1 MFSARMK
8 RTMAALALGGAALA
22 LPVAAMAG
30 VVVKSTG
37 PSSTKYPVG
46 TKLDDDASITLKA
59 GDVVTVLTS
68 DGTRVIKGAGT
79 FRVGDRPQVASDR
92 FAALTRKRA
101 ATRVRT
107 GAVRAPED
115 EAVTNP
121 SLWYVDIT
129 RSGTICLYDLA
140 TVRLWRPGTEGT
152 ATYRVTAHGDG
163 DHGDTGPQA
172 EVTFDDTVTVAALDP
187 ARMPIAEGGHY
198 MVTGPDG
205 ATSAEL
211 SFVLLADDFEQ
222 PDALAEALI
231 AKGCAVQLEALASTL
246 EASAEAAS

>member
-8 RTMAALALGGAALA
+8 RAIAALALGGAALA
-22 LPVAAMAG
+22 LPVAALAG

-37 PSSTKYPVG
+37 PSATKYPVG
-46 TKLDDDASITLKA
+46 TKLDDNASITLKA
-59 GDVVTVLTS
+59 GDVVTVLTAE
-68 DGTRVIKGAGT
+68 GTRVIKGAGT

-92 FAALTRKRA
+92 FASLTRKRA

-107 GAVRAPED
+107 GAVRGDTD
-115 EAVTNP
+115 ETATNP

-152 ATYRVTAHGDG
+152 ATYRIVGHGASEA
-163 DHGDTGPQA
+163 QA

-187 ARMPIAEGGHY
+187 ARLPIAEGGHY
-198 MVTGPDG
+198 IITAPDG
-205 ATSAEL
+205 TTSAEL
-211 SFVLLADDFEQ
+211 NFVLLADDLEA

-231 AKGCAVQLEALASTL
+231 AKGCSVQLEALASTL
-246 EASAEAAS
+246 EASAEATS